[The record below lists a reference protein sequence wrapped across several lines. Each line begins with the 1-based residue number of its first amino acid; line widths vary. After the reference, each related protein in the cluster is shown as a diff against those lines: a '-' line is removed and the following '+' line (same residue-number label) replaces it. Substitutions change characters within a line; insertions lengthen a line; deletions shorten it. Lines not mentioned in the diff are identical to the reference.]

1 MRKTTYVT
9 GYGYITQYGGG
20 WWQDA
25 GSELVG
31 NIGKRVVGAIGD
43 KLGRKLADKIV
54 GKEIVKTPYSNIRES
69 VLKEIKVLPY
79 KEKETEHGLSDD
91 VRKALYGSRIRKVNH
106 LI

>member
-1 MRKTTYVT
+1 MRKTTYVS
-9 GYGYITQYGGG
+9 GYGYITQYGSG

-43 KLGRKLADKIV
+43 KIGRKLADKIV
-54 GKEIVKTPYSNIRES
+54 GKKILKKNPYSDIRES

-79 KEKETEHGLSDD
+79 EEKEYGLSDD
-91 VRKALYGSRIRKVNH
+91 VRKALYGSGIRKVNH